1 MYIHEL
7 AKLSGI
13 TTRTLRYYDEIGL
26 LIPEKRRDTGYRIYH
41 QQHIDRLQQILFYR
55 ELDMPLDQIKDIL
68 NAEGFEQLKSLRQ
81 HQDALLLKKQYIN
94 GLLETVTKTIE
105 SIEDGLTMTNEEK
118 FEGFKQQIINENERY
133 YGEEIRNKY
142 GEGSVLG
149 TYSLVRNMTEE
160 QYQTMQ
166 AIEGTLLAS
175 LQEAMKE
182 GNPASELALEAAEH
196 HKQWLSFYWPKYTK
210 EAHVGLAQM
219 YMEDQRFIEYYDS
232 RVAPGATQFL
242 TACIVHYA
250 QG

>member
-94 GLLETVTKTIE
+94 GLLETVKKTIE

-149 TYSLVRNMTEE
+149 TYSMVRNMTEE

-182 GNPASELALEAAEH
+182 GNSASELALEVAEH

>member
-26 LIPEKRRDTGYRIYH
+26 LIPEKRIDTGYRIYH

-105 SIEDGLTMTNEEK
+105 SIEEGLTMTNEEK
-118 FEGFKQQIINENERY
+118 FEGFKQQIINENERC

-149 TYSLVRNMTEE
+149 TYSMVRNMTEE

>member
-94 GLLETVTKTIE
+94 GLLETVKKTIE

-118 FEGFKQQIINENERY
+118 FEGFKQQIINENECY

-149 TYSLVRNMTEE
+149 TYSMVRNMTEE

-182 GNPASELALEAAEH
+182 GDPASELALEVAEH

>member
-105 SIEDGLTMTNEEK
+105 SIEDGITMTNEEK

-142 GEGSVLG
+142 GEDSVLG
-149 TYSLVRNMTEE
+149 TYSMVRNMTEE
-160 QYQTMQ
+160 QYQTMR

-182 GNPASELALEAAEH
+182 GNPASELALEVAEH

>member
-41 QQHIDRLQQILFYR
+41 HQHIDRLQQILFYR

-105 SIEDGLTMTNEEK
+105 SIEDGITMTNEEK

-142 GEGSVLG
+142 GEDSVLG
-149 TYSLVRNMTEE
+149 TYSMVRNMTEE

-182 GNPASELALEAAEH
+182 GNPASELALEVAEH

-210 EAHVGLAQM
+210 EAHVGLAQI

>member
-105 SIEDGLTMTNEEK
+105 SIEDGITMTNEEK

-149 TYSLVRNMTEE
+149 TYSMVRNMTEE
-160 QYQTMQ
+160 QYQTMR

-182 GNPASELALEAAEH
+182 GNPASELALEVAEH